1 MAVARSVAGLRGGV
15 WSRLFE
21 QGAPFLRL
29 ATPFTSLYAPRA
41 KMSSKSLLVV
51 ASLALS
57 VLLGLVLGRGEG
69 RGTTPASAER
79 KLKIGLS
86 LDTLEESRWARDRDA
101 FKARVEELGAEAVVL
116 SANGDDTRQMAD
128 VESLITSK
136 VDVMVIVPHDG
147 AAMAKAVR
155 HAHAAGIPVISYD
168 RLILNSDVDL
178 YITFDNRRVGQ
189 LQGEFLVK
197 ELSKKSEPTRI
208 VRIFGAKTDHNALLF
223 KEGQDVA
230 LAPAIK
236 SGLLQVIHEDWAD
249 EWTPENAKR
258 ITNAALTKHGQA
270 IDGVLASNDGTAGG
284 AIQALRE
291 EGLAK
296 KVVVTGQDA
305 ELVACQ
311 RIVTGEQAM
320 TIYKPVRALA
330 RKAADVAFA
339 MAKGRPIV
347 AKHETHNGQVLVPSI
362 FEEVVTVTRDNLDQ
376 TVVADGFH
384 KREDVHKG
392 PADGG

>member
-1 MAVARSVAGLRGGV
+1 
-15 WSRLFE
+15 
-21 QGAPFLRL
+21 
-29 ATPFTSLYAPRA
+29 
-41 KMSSKSLLVV
+41 MSSKSLLVV

-57 VLLGLVLGRGEG
+57 VLLGLVLGRGG
-69 RGTTPASAER
+69 KADAVHASGER

-86 LDTLEESRWARDRDA
+86 LDTLEEARWARDRDA
-101 FKARVEELGAEAVVL
+101 FKARVEQLGAEAVVL

-136 VDVMVIVPHDG
+136 VDVMVIVPHNG

-155 HAHAAGIPVISYD
+155 QAHAAGIPVISYD
-168 RLILNSDVDL
+168 RLILDSEVDL
-178 YITFDNRRVGQ
+178 YITFDNRHVGE

-197 ELSKKSEPTRI
+197 ELAKKTEPTRI
-208 VRIFGAKTDHNALLF
+208 VRIYGAKTDHNALLF
-223 KEGQDVA
+223 KEGQDLA

-236 SGLLQVIHEDWAD
+236 SGALQVIHEDWAD

-258 ITNAALTKHGQA
+258 ITNAALTKHGQV

-330 RKAADVAFA
+330 QRAADVAVA
-339 MAKGRPIV
+339 MAKGRPVV
-347 AKHETHNGQVLVPSI
+347 AKHETNNGKVNVPSI
-362 FEEVVTVTRDNLDQ
+362 FEEVVTVTRDNLDK

-384 KREDVHKG
+384 KLEDVHKG
-392 PADGG
+392 PSDGG